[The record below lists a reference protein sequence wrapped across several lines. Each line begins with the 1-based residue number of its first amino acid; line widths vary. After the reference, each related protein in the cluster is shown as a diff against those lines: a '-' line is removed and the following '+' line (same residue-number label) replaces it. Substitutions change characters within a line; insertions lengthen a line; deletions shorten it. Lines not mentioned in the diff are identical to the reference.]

1 MNSLINKWI
10 IIELLFESIDKYIDF
25 WRHLLMKIDL
35 IIELIIDFD
44 VMIEG
49 LVALVSSYMKQ
60 IWICSVI

>member
-1 MNSLINKWI
+1 
-10 IIELLFESIDKYIDF
+10 
-25 WRHLLMKIDL
+25 MKIDL

-60 IWICSVI
+60 I